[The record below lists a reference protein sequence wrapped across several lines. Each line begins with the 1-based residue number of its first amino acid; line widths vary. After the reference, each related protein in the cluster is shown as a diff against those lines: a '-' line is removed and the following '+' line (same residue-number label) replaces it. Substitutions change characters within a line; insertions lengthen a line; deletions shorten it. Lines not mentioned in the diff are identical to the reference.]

1 MVDDVPEG
9 YEYVKTVEV
18 NLNEQDEFWKDP
30 LTKLGMWQNKF
41 VQTKGKGFK
50 SDNPYVQSIV
60 GGLLKKLQERG
71 GPFMAEFTIAEQRI
85 EQLNLRIQMIQAFD
99 NYFRILDQDK
109 DKVITLDDLQS
120 LWGHAAGIDD
130 ITDHEWY
137 KEVADVSS
145 GTITL
150 DKWRA
155 FIAKIA
161 EMDYKQTEAMLVTF
175 RVCVQSA
182 DVVEQAASYDD
193 SAAWFS

>member
-1 MVDDVPEG
+1 
-9 YEYVKTVEV
+9 
-18 NLNEQDEFWKDP
+18 
-30 LTKLGMWQNKF
+30 
-41 VQTKGKGFK
+41 
-50 SDNPYVQSIV
+50 
-60 GGLLKKLQERG
+60 
-71 GPFMAEFTIAEQRI
+71 
-85 EQLNLRIQMIQAFD
+85 MIQAFD

-120 LWGHAAGIDD
+120 LWGHAAGIDE

-161 EMDYKQTEAMLVTF
+161 EMDYK
-175 RVCVQSA
+175 
-182 DVVEQAASYDD
+182 
-193 SAAWFS
+193 